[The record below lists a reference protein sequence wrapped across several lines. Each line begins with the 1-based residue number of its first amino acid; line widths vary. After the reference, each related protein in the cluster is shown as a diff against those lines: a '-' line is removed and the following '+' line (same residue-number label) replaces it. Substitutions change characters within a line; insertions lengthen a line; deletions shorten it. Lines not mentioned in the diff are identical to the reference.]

1 MSASTRPPVAGRPTE
16 SGLRGAV
23 QARLADPAALALWGI
38 VLLAAV
44 VRLAYLDVI
53 EFKGDE
59 AGHLAR
65 ALQIVEAHQ
74 LPFVGSQAS
83 VGIAKPPM
91 MSVLMAIPLLF
102 GRDPRLASAFIA
114 LLNVGAVAGCFLVVR
129 RYYGLRAAVVAGVL
143 FAANPWAVI
152 LSRKVFT
159 ADVLAP
165 FLVLYF
171 YALHA
176 ALVDRQPWGWLLAV
190 LSLGIAVSI
199 TFSPLPLALV
209 LAAAIVAYGRR
220 VPWGHLLAGAGL
232 VLLLFIPY
240 LYAEAGRLQD
250 VVAVLSSKGHAGSA
264 APGTSALQA
273 ATWLHSGRNIGSLA
287 GAAFAAF
294 APAHS
299 PLRGLDGLAALL
311 FAAGVV
317 GVVAMAVEARVCPA
331 KRSMASRYALLALWL
346 VAALGV
352 VSLGIV
358 RVETQYLV
366 ILYPA
371 GFVAMALL
379 TDRAWEALEARRGRR
394 AVWARLGQLGLGSL
408 LVAVVAWQAYC
419 VFYLYGFV
427 AGHDTA
433 GGYGVPLRSW
443 LAIRDMV
450 RREAAATGVDEVWAI
465 VDGTDVA
472 YEQTPAIL
480 NYLLGPDLK
489 VTFLGQG
496 GNEALLLPAGR
507 PALYLLTRTVP
518 PEVERMLSRIGA
530 EERGAL
536 PAAPGGVGARVLFAP
551 GRTAEQLRSL
561 ISQPV
566 SESTLDSGLVL
577 LGYDWPAGVRP
588 GDTVRFATY
597 WSLRDIPAAERWVA
611 HSLFNH
617 LLAAD
622 GSKLAQHDGFGLPE
636 RYWQPGLMLVQWF
649 QLELPASMPQGDYT
663 LLTGMYRLSELSA
676 NHVLDQAGAP
686 AGDAIRLGP
695 VHVGE

>member
-1 MSASTRPPVAGRPTE
+1 MHSALWRA
-16 SGLRGAV
+16 LR
-23 QARLADPAALALWGI
+23 ARLADPAFTALWGI
-38 VLLAAV
+38 VLVAAV
-44 VRLAYLDVI
+44 LRLASLDVI

-59 AGHLAR
+59 AGHLVR
-65 ALQIVEAHQ
+65 ALQIVEGHR
-74 LPFVGSQAS
+74 LPLVGSQAS

-102 GRDPRLASAFIA
+102 GRDPRLASGFIA
-114 LLNVGAVAGCFLVVR
+114 LLNVGAVAGCFLLVR
-129 RYYGLRAAVVAGVL
+129 RYYGLRAAAVAGVL
-143 FAANPWAVI
+143 FAVNPWAVVF
-152 LSRKVFT
+152 SRKVFT

-165 FLVLYF
+165 FLVLYL

-176 ALVDRQPWGWLLAV
+176 AVVDGARRGWLLAV
-190 LSLGIAVSI
+190 LALGIALSV

-209 LAAAIVAYGRR
+209 LLASIVACGRR
-220 VPWGHLLAGAGL
+220 VRWGYLLAGGGL
-232 VLLLFIPY
+232 TLLVFMPY
-240 LYAEAGRLQD
+240 LYAERGLLLNLASL
-250 VVAVLSSKGHAGSA
+250 LGSA
-264 APGTSALQA
+264 GHTSASASPGASALQA

-287 GAAFAAF
+287 GASFAAF

-317 GVVAMAVEARVCPA
+317 GVVAMAVEAWLRPA

-346 VAALGV
+346 VASLGV

-358 RVETQYLV
+358 PVETQYLV

-371 GFVAMALL
+371 GFVAMALVV
-379 TDRAWEALEARRGRR
+379 DRGWAGLDALRRGHPTG
-394 AVWARLGQLGLGSL
+394 WRLAQLGLGAL
-408 LVAVVAWQAYC
+408 LVAVVLWQAYC

-443 LAIRDMV
+443 LAIRNLV

-465 VDGTDVA
+465 VDGTDVG

-480 NYLLGPDLK
+480 NYLLGADLR

-496 GNEALLLPAGR
+496 GNESLLLPAGR

-518 PEVERMLSRIGA
+518 PEVQAMLSRVGA
-530 EERGAL
+530 QERATL
-536 PAAPGGVGARVLFAP
+536 PASPGGVPARVLFAP
-551 GRTAEQLRSL
+551 ERPVQELRLL
-561 ISQPV
+561 IPV
-566 SESTLDSGLVL
+566 PAGESVLDSGLVF
-577 LGYDWPAGVRP
+577 LGYGWPAGVRP
-588 GDTVRFATY
+588 GDTVRLATY
-597 WSLRDIPAAERWVA
+597 WSLRDTPAAERWVA
-611 HSLFNH
+611 HSLFIH
-617 LLAAD
+617 LLGAD
-622 GSKLAQHDGFGLPE
+622 GVTVTQHDGLGLPE

-649 QLELPASMPQGDYT
+649 ELQLPATMPVGDYT
-663 LLTGMYRLSELSA
+663 LLTGMYRLSDVSA

-686 AGDAIRLGP
+686 AGDSIRLGP
-695 VHVGE
+695 VHVGG